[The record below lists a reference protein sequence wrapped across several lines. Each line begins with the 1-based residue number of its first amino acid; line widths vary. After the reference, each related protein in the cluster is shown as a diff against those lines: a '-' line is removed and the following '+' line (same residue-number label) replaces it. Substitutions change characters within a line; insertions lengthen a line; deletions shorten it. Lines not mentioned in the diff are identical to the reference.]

1 MAVYA
6 GPARRRQAGIA
17 IAVGTLIVG
26 LVIGIAIGRGT
37 AKTLDDKIADGR
49 AGGRDL
55 VTALRVLPLEY
66 QQASSGSSE
75 TGLIEDTVKRSTAR
89 LPEAL
94 DGAPWLGP
102 AQRQTATAAVQ
113 AVEAAAASKASPKDF
128 DAVIA
133 RSAATL
139 ESVFGLPPSSAG

>member
-6 GPARRRQAGIA
+6 GPARRRRGSIA
-17 IAVGTLIVG
+17 IAIGTLIVG
-26 LVIGIAIGRGT
+26 LLIGIAIGRGT
-37 AKTLDDKIADGR
+37 AKSLDDQIADGR

-66 QQASSGSSE
+66 EQASSGSSE

-89 LPEAL
+89 LPAAL

-102 AQRQTATAAVQ
+102 AQRRSATAAVQ
-113 AVEAAAASKASPKDF
+113 AVQ
-128 DAVIA
+128 
-133 RSAATL
+133 SAAVSKVPPKIFESVVASSTATL
-139 ESVFGLPPSSAG
+139 QSVFGLPASTPG

>member
-6 GPARRRQAGIA
+6 GPARRRRATIA
-17 IAVGTLIVG
+17 IAVGTLILG

-37 AKTLDDKIADGR
+37 AKTLDDEIADGR

-66 QQASSGSSE
+66 QQASTGSSE
-75 TGLIEDTVKRSTAR
+75 TGLIEDTVKRSTAQ

-102 AQRQTATAAVQ
+102 AQRRTATAAVR
-113 AVEAAAASKASPKDF
+113 AVEAAAANKVSPKDF
-128 DAVIA
+128 DGVIA
-133 RSAATL
+133 RSTATL
-139 ESVFGLPPSSAG
+139 ESVFGLPASTSG

>member
-6 GPARRRQAGIA
+6 GPARRRRAGIA
-17 IAVGTLIVG
+17 IAVGALILG
-26 LVIGIAIGRGT
+26 LVIGIVIGRGT
-37 AKTLDDKIADGR
+37 APTLDDEIADGR

-66 QQASSGSSE
+66 EQASTGSSE
-75 TGLIEDTVKRSTAR
+75 TGLIEDTVRRAAAR

-102 AQRQTATAAVQ
+102 GQRRTATTAVQ
-113 AVEAAAASKASPKDF
+113 AVEAAARTSIPPKNF
-128 DAVIA
+128 EGVVAH
-133 RSAATL
+133 STATL
-139 ESVFGLPPSSAG
+139 ESVFGLPASTP